1 MSVRLLGIA
10 YVFKGRVEWS
20 SQPCTVT
27 LESRHGLNE
36 PVYKHWPEYLPR
48 AGCAAAAVQS
58 GLQQICKTNL
68 VNGHQGSPACTQR
81 DRASAPC
88 CGRACMHATCCNA
101 HNVTGPPH
109 QARRGRARS
118 NSTSSNFHIRVHLAP
133 SPPTSQNGSS
143 QFCPG
148 PTHGPDGNES
158 AASWQIHCPA
168 YGAVI

>member
-10 YVFKGRVEWS
+10 YMLKGRVEWS

-27 LESRHGLNE
+27 LESRHRLNE
-36 PVYKHWPEYLPR
+36 PFYNDWPEYLPR

-68 VNGHQGSPACTQR
+68 VNGHQGSR
-81 DRASAPC
+81 RA
-88 CGRACMHATCCNA
+88 R
-101 HNVTGPPH
+101 NVTGPPH

-118 NSTSSNFHIRVHLAP
+118 NRTSSNSHIRVHLAP

-143 QFCPG
+143 QFCLRS
-148 PTHGPDGNES
+148 TRGPDGNES
-158 AASWQIHCPA
+158 EATWQIHCPA